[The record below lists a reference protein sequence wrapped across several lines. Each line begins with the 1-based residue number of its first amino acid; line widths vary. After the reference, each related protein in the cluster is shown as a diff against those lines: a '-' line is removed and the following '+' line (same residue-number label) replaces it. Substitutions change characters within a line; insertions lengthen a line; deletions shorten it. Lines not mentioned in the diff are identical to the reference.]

1 MLSGLSFCLLAEV
14 LVNFKALKTVGNGAM
29 RIILIFLAVILF
41 IFVLMVS
48 FMNDIALGFKQESTV
63 AVGGGVI

>member
-1 MLSGLSFCLLAEV
+1 MAEV